1 MFPDQ
6 TQGHGADAGQAAVR
20 PHQGMPTGQLARC
33 IPDSTCHFGDLD
45 LIVSQKQSRGS
56 QV

>member
-20 PHQGMPTGQLARC
+20 PHQVMTTGQLARC
-33 IPDSTCHFGDLD
+33 MPDSTFHFGDLD
-45 LIVSQKQSRGS
+45 LIVSQNQSRGS